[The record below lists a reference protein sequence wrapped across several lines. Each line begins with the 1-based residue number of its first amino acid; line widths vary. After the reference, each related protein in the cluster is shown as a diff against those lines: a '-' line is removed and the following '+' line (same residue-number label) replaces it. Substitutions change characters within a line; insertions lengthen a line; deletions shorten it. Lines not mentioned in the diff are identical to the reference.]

1 MDVPAG
7 APQYAGLVTRVV
19 AFVIDAAIING
30 VAFLLVAG
38 ASLVLSVFGSS
49 LDDLPDWLLVAA
61 GAGGWV
67 LLAGSY
73 FVGSWALTGQ
83 TVGMRVMAI
92 RVVTRDGGHVSIWR
106 GLRRLVGLVIAAI
119 PLFAGYLLILVD
131 DRRRGLQDRIAGT
144 LVVFV
149 EAEDG
154 EDRPPAADRLSLSPG
169 RRGTST
175 LP

>member
-1 MDVPAG
+1 VPTG
-7 APQYAGLVTRVV
+7 APRYAGLATRTV

-38 ASLVLSVFGSS
+38 ASLVLSMFGSS
-49 LDDLPDWLLVAA
+49 IEDLPDWLAIT
-61 GAGGWV
+61 GGVVGWIV
-67 LLAGSY
+67 LAGTY
-73 FVGSWALTGQ
+73 FVASWVLTGQ

-92 RVVTRDGGHVSIWR
+92 RVSKRDGGHVSVWR

-131 DRRRGLQDRIAGT
+131 NRRRGLQDRIAGT
-144 LVVFV
+144 VVVFV
-149 EAEDG
+149 TDKGDVASS
-154 EDRPPAADRLSLSPG
+154 PA